1 MKRLTRLNTKE
12 DIIATSRLMG
22 NDKPITDEAIN
33 KSLELFKYVSDSPLS
48 ATQKLGK
55 LEDIEEELEV
65 SLLLYYT
72 MCVKG
77 CELYCKPY
85 INVVQYYHKY
95 IYHAELKCFCL
106 MIFSALTPMYYVKD
120 YGKTWALTKE
130 ELENK
135 GE

>member
-1 MKRLTRLNTKE
+1 MERFTEKNKDGSIRISDGINSHNFCDERLVLDR
-12 DIIATSRLMG
+12 
-22 NDKPITDEAIN
+22 AI
-33 KSLELFKYVSDSPLS
+33 KKLS
-48 ATQKLGK
+48 QS
-55 LEDIEEELEV
+55 EDIEEELGV

-77 CELYCKPY
+77 CELYCKPD

-120 YGKTWALTKE
+120 YRKTWALTKE